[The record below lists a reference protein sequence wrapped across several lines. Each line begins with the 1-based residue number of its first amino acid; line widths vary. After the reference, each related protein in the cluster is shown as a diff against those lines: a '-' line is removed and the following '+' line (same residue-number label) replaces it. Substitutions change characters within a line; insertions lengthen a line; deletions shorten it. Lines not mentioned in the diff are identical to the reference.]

1 MDNYLILKLL
11 HILSATVLLGTGA
24 GIAFFMLTAYLSKS
38 PTAILVTCKNV
49 ITGDW
54 LFTTP
59 AIITQVVTGVL
70 LMEQL
75 NYAFNSAW
83 FLWVLALF
91 VGIGLCWLPVVRIQY
106 LLNGIIKASINKNEI
121 PDQFHKLFRVWFILG
136 IPAFFMIIG
145 IFYLM
150 VFKPF
155 L

>member
-49 ITGDW
+49 IAGDW

-70 LMEQL
+70 LMNQL
-75 NYAFNSAW
+75 NYAFNSIW
-83 FLWVLALF
+83 FLWVAGLF
-91 VGIGLCWLPVVRIQY
+91 IGIGFCWLPVVRIQY

-121 PDQFHKLFRVWFILG
+121 PDSFHKLFRIWFILG